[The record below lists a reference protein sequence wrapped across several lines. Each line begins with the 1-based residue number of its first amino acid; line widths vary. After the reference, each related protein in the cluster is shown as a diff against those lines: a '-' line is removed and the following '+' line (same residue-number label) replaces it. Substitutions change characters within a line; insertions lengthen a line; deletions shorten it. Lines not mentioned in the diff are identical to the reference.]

1 MYYELVIFVYFLFWD
16 GYLESK
22 YLGWVWWWGG
32 DISEVEEDHEEE
44 GPQGRQRLAGQCR
57 AGLVGAEKID
67 EKNIDE

>member
-1 MYYELVIFVYFLFWD
+1 MYYELVITCLFSN
-16 GYLESK
+16 LRRLSRE

-32 DISEVEEDHEEE
+32 DISQVEEDHEEE
-44 GPQGRQRLAGQCR
+44 GPQGRQRQAGQGR